1 MLKAERMMQR
11 HPPTPP
17 SVPAELQYELHHLV
31 QHNASTPYKYEVD
44 ESQYENSRAQS
55 TYASPGPLQH
65 PQASGPYMSPQ
76 YNVSSY
82 PEPHGQNEVGLG
94 ISMVSR
100 AHNHQSLTLLEAFDT
115 VNMSVLGRLLAKQS
129 LAQDG
134 YGGPGPTFYHDDG
147 HVYHGLPKY
156 MHQGMQAHTPPTP
169 RSATASD
176 GGRRTRSGTS
186 AARTASPVPKARP
199 TKSKKKSGE
208 PKAKVKTPKLTM
220 PLSVLTKDYDHILVK
235 NMEEWVH
242 RSAEQRKAE
251 AAKRN
256 GYITR
261 PMNSFMLYRSAY
273 AERTKIWCLQ
283 NNHQVVSSVSGE
295 SWPMEPP
302 EVREHYND
310 LAKIERINHQNAHP
324 DYKFSPSK
332 TTPAA
337 RKRKGTYSDEEASE
351 RSEVDDPDAEWNP
364 SARRSRNH
372 KALHRRQQ
380 PSFDEHTNFGPNNNG
395 VNKSAWEATNGG
407 RPPPAA
413 LGMSADMHHQYYQTT
428 VHPHGAGIE
437 DVRMHRMEH
446 PGMLQQRQQHT
457 MSPVYHHHQHPHQH
471 ALLGLPGGAHDHDLL
486 QLGFS
491 QHGMVGTPGD
501 SQLDPMLLG
510 LGAGEPVFGQH
521 EDGQQQFGGPYD
533 ENGYP
538 TFLSEAPP
546 DHQPA
551 EWQVDAS
558 LMPMEPASE
567 FDKWMD
573 EPTTTGGP
581 GN

>member
-1 MLKAERMMQR
+1 MLKAERMVQR

-17 SVPAELQYELHHLV
+17 SVPVELQYELHHLV
-31 QHNASTPYKYEVD
+31 QHNANTSYKYELD
-44 ESQYENSRAQS
+44 ESQYEHSRAQS

-65 PQASGPYMSPQ
+65 PQATGPYMSPQ

-82 PEPHGQNEVGLG
+82 PDPHGQNEVGLG
-94 ISMVSR
+94 ISM
-100 AHNHQSLTLLEAFDT
+100 
-115 VNMSVLGRLLAKQS
+115 
-129 LAQDG
+129 DG

-147 HVYHGLPKY
+147 QAYHGLPY
-156 MHQGMQAHTPPTP
+156 MAHGMQAHTPPTP
-169 RSATASD
+169 RSATESD

-186 AARTASPVPKARP
+186 AARTASPVAKARP
-199 TKSKKKSGE
+199 TKSKKKSSE
-208 PKAKVKTPKLTM
+208 PKVKVKTPKLTL
-220 PLSVLTKDYDHILVK
+220 PLSVLTKDYDHIPVK

-242 RSAEQRKAE
+242 RSAEQRRAE

-337 RKRKGTYSDEEASE
+337 RKRKGTYSDDETSE

-364 SARRSRNH
+364 SAAAARRARHHN

-380 PSFDEHTNFGPNNNG
+380 PSSFDEHSFGPNNGG

-413 LGMSADMHHQYYQTT
+413 LGMQADMHHQYYQTT
-428 VHPHGAGIE
+428 VHPHGATPGVE

-446 PGMLQQRQQHT
+446 PDILQQQRQQHT
-457 MSPVYHHHQHPHQH
+457 MSPVYHNHHH
-471 ALLGLPGGAHDHDLL
+471 LLGLPGGAAAQAAQQAHHEQQQLL
-486 QLGFS
+486 QLGF
-491 QHGMVGTPGD
+491 HHAMVGTPGGE

-510 LGAGEPVFGQH
+510 LGAASGEPFLG
-521 EDGQQQFGGPYD
+521 DDGGQQNFGGAYD
-533 ENGYP
+533 ENSYAA
-538 TFLSEAPP
+538 FLSEAPP

-573 EPTTTGGP
+573 EPTTAAP
-581 GN
+581 GTN

>member
-1 MLKAERMMQR
+1 MMQR

-31 QHNASTPYKYEVD
+31 QHNANTPYKYEID
-44 ESQYENSRAQS
+44 ESQYAHSGAQS
-55 TYASPGPLQH
+55 AYASPGSVQH

-94 ISMVSR
+94 ISMLLTRMVME
-100 AHNHQSLTLLEAFDT
+100 ALDQST
-115 VNMSVLGRLLAKQS
+115 VMMMGR
-129 LAQDG
+129 
-134 YGGPGPTFYHDDG
+134 PTTVF
-147 HVYHGLPKY
+147 L
-156 MHQGMQAHTPPTP
+156 
-169 RSATASD
+169 SATASD

-186 AARTASPVPKARP
+186 AARTASPVAKART

-208 PKAKVKTPKLTM
+208 SKTKVKTPKLTA
-220 PLSVLTKDYDHILVK
+220 PLSVLTKDFDHIPVK
-235 NMEEWVH
+235 NMEEWVN
-242 RSAEQRKAE
+242 RPAEQRREE

-283 NNHQVVSSVSGE
+283 NNHQIVSSVSGE

-302 EVREHYND
+302 EIREHYNE

-337 RKRKGTYSDEEASE
+337 RKRKGTYSDEDDSE
-351 RSEVDDPDAEWNP
+351 PSDLDDPDADWNP
-364 SARRSRNH
+364 SARRSRN
-372 KALHRRQQ
+372 KTHRRQ
-380 PSFDEHTNFGPNNNG
+380 PTFDERSFGPNNG
-395 VNKSAWEATNGG
+395 VNKSTWEATNGG
-407 RPPPAA
+407 PPPAA
-413 LGMSADMHHQYYQTT
+413 LGVADMHRQYYQTT
-428 VHPHGAGIE
+428 VHPHGATPGVE

-446 PGMLQQRQQHT
+446 PGMLRQQQT
-457 MSPVYHHHQHPHQH
+457 TPVYPMSH
-471 ALLGLPGGAHDHDLL
+471 ALLGLPGGQPAHELL
-486 QLGFS
+486 QLGFP
-491 QHGMVGTPGD
+491 QGMGTPGHEP
-501 SQLDPMLLG
+501 QLDPMLLG
-510 LGAGEPVFGQH
+510 LGPEQAFPH
-521 EDGQQQFGGPYD
+521 DDPQQQFSGAYD
-533 ENGYP
+533 EMGYP
-538 TFLSEAPP
+538 AFMSEQPP

-573 EPTTTGGP
+573 ETTAPT
-581 GN
+581 N